1 MNTEV
6 EINTTAE
13 AELDDEALWEAVED
27 NVQRRVE
34 SVLEDYEPWDHVR
47 DEVENYCDD
56 RLSSTSDDL
65 DWSGGD
71 EHLQSLLNQ
80 LASRTRNGDTLCS
93 LGTSARDAIV
103 AVVKK
108 ATETSTLD
116 AVIPSTQERADQ
128 VRIDQDLD
136 VQRRIADLERQV
148 KTLLAAIADMG
159 ERAASVTPNSVV

>member
-6 EINTTAE
+6 GIETTVDVE
-13 AELDDEALWEAVED
+13 FDDSVVWDAIEDSVNDAAREAVD
-27 NVQRRVE
+27 NGA
-34 SVLEDYEPWDHVR
+34 WDAVCG
-47 DEVENYCDD
+47 DVENMVDD
-56 RLSSTSDDL
+56 MISNSSGSMDTV
-65 DWSGGD
+65 D

-80 LASRTRNGDTLCS
+80 LASRTRAGDNLCN
-93 LGTSARDAIV
+93 LGTAARDAIV

-108 ATETSTLD
+108 ATETGTLD
-116 AVIPSTQERADQ
+116 AVIPSTQERVDQ
-128 VRIDQDLD
+128 VRIGEDLD